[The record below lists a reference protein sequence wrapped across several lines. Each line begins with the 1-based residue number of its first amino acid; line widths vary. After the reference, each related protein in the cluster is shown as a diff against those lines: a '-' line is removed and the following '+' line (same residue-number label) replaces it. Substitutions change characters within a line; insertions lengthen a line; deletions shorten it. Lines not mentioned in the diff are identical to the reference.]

1 MPSKPENR
9 PLSDGQVA
17 AGDGFV
23 RAPLAEVTSN
33 YDPDKVVGFGRP
45 ASVAI
50 NFHPCEAATLTE
62 AVEEELSDYER
73 RATEEGEWGDHIG
86 ELRAM
91 LDDIAARDRRR
102 QFRAIWPTV
111 LAHDVVHRSVTIAM
125 ERVHGL
131 STESVELTALGRAQ
145 AAAAAAV
152 RTARALDAVD
162 GGGRQEVW
170 L

>member
-1 MPSKPENR
+1 MSRDPEKRLR
-9 PLSDGQVA
+9 PTP
-17 AGDGFV
+17 GDGRDDFV
-23 RAPLAEVTSN
+23 RAPLADITKS

-50 NFHPCEAATLTE
+50 NFHPCEVGTLIE
-62 AVEEELSDYER
+62 AVEEELSDYEQR
-73 RATEEGEWGDHIG
+73 STEEGGWVDHIG

-91 LDDIAARDRRR
+91 LDDIAARRSRRE
-102 QFRAIWPTV
+102 FRVIWPTV
-111 LAHDVVHRSVTIAM
+111 LAHGVVHRAMTIAM
-125 ERVHGL
+125 ERAQAL
-131 STESVELTALGRAQ
+131 STERVELAALARAQ
-145 AAAAAAV
+145 ATVAAAV

>member
-1 MPSKPENR
+1 MSAERDKKLLPAR
-9 PLSDGQVA
+9 RLDG
-17 AGDGFV
+17 GDGFV
-23 RAPLAEVTSN
+23 RAPLAEVTKR

-50 NFHPCEAATLTE
+50 NFHPCEAPTLIE
-62 AVEEELSDYER
+62 AVEEELADYER
-73 RATEEGEWGDHIG
+73 RSSEEGGWDDHIG

-91 LDDIAARDRRR
+91 LDDIAARPPRRE
-102 QFRAIWPTV
+102 FRVIWPTV
-111 LAHDVVHRSVTIAM
+111 LAHDVVHRAVTIAM
-125 ERVHGL
+125 EGVHAL
-131 STESVELTALGRAQ
+131 SGERVELTALARSQ

-162 GGGRQEVW
+162 GGGRQDVW